1 MKNIIKTLSH
11 MTNLYEPV
19 IIDDKCIIDHRNM
32 LEKVEKK
39 FSKMERYVEKDDT
52 IIDLGCNVGYY
63 LIKFRKK
70 FQNDK
75 KYIGIDDDKKAIILS
90 RFLVKHNGLKNIDF
104 YVDKVENFTKN
115 KPKSDVTILMQ
126 LPYPFQFSEYLLGVV
141 KTLKLTSDKII
152 LECGRSP
159 KHRDKMLSINSFEN
173 KLRDIMYCELINIT
187 PDEDDEY
194 LNMYILT
201 K

>member
-1 MKNIIKTLSH
+1 M
-11 MTNLYEPV
+11 
-19 IIDDKCIIDHRNM
+19 
-32 LEKVEKK
+32 EK
-39 FSKMERYVEKDDT
+39 YVEKGDT

-63 LIKFRKK
+63 LIEFKK
-70 FQNDK
+70 KYENDV
-75 KYIGIDDDKKAIILS
+75 KYIGIDSDKYAIAIS
-90 RFLVKHNGLKNIDF
+90 NFLVKHNGLKNIDF
-104 YVDKVENFTKN
+104 YVDKVENFVEN

-126 LPYPFQFSEYLLGVV
+126 LPYPFQFSEYLLGMV

-159 KHRDKMLSINSFEN
+159 RYRDKMLSINSFEN
-173 KLRDIMYCELINIT
+173 KLKDIMYCELINIT
-187 PDEDDEY
+187 PDENDEY